1 MIFLIILKIVKAFYL
16 QNPLVLEILETEL
29 LLEKLVLLT
38 MLVKLLENIDHL
50 FTIF

>member
-16 QNPLVLEILETEL
+16 QNSLVLEILETEL